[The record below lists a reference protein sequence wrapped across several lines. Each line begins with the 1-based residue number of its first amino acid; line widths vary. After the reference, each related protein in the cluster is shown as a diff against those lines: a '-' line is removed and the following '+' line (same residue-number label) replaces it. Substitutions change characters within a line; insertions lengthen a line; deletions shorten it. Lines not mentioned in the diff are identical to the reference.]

1 MEKTEPTLNGTIERL
16 LKFCDQLDEIEVDM
30 ILLNAALRDI
40 STSIDKTRQSLD
52 RLIADLAINDLE
64 A

>member
-16 LKFCDQLDEIEVDM
+16 LKFCDQLDEIELDM

-40 STSIDKTRQSLD
+40 STSIDKTRESLD
-52 RLIADLAINDLE
+52 KLIVDLAINDLE

>member
-16 LKFCDQLDEIEVDM
+16 LKFCDQLDEIELDM

-40 STSIDKTRQSLD
+40 STSIDKTRESLD
-52 RLIADLAINDLE
+52 KLIVNLAINDLE